1 MNKRSLLAGPYIV
14 WIIGFTVLPLLMIIF
29 YALGDGRGEMTMSNI
44 LAIFEPVHRKAL
56 LLALW
61 LAILCTGI
69 CLVLAYPLA
78 LILRKLNIGK
88 QGMMAIIVILPMWVN
103 FILRIMAWQ
112 LLLSRNGLING
123 ALGAIGL
130 PGQDLANSS
139 MAIVIGM
146 VYDYLPFMILPVY
159 NAVTDLKD
167 DVIEA
172 ARDLG
177 APPKAVLTRIMIP
190 LTKPGIISGITMVFV
205 PSLTAFA
212 IPDILGG
219 GKVMLIG
226 NIIEQEFS
234 TSMNWHLGSGLSRK
248 GTTRMVRSKNFFM
261 KFYLALIIA
270 FLYIPI
276 AVLVVLSFND
286 SRSRVVWG
294 GFTLEWYKTLFHNS
308 DVVAAL
314 QNTLTIGFG
323 SALIATV
330 IGVLAAVGIDAM
342 KKRSYSLTL
351 GVGNIPMLNADIVT
365 GIALMLW
372 FSRFTN
378 LGYVSILLAHV
389 TFNIPYVI
397 LSVLP
402 KLQQMDMSVYEAA
415 RDLGASS
422 VKAFT
427 RVILP
432 NIFPAVVSGF
442 FMAVTMSMDDF
453 VVTYF
458 TKGAGINTLSTMI
471 YGELKRGIK
480 PEMYALSTLI
490 FAVVLIV
497 LLLVNY
503 MPRIRQKQI
512 QRKLQNRKAA
522 S

>member
-1 MNKRSLLAGPYIV
+1 
-14 WIIGFTVLPLLMIIF
+14 
-29 YALGDGRGEMTMSNI
+29 
-44 LAIFEPVHRKAL
+44 
-56 LLALW
+56 
-61 LAILCTGI
+61 
-69 CLVLAYPLA
+69 
-78 LILRKLNIGK
+78 
-88 QGMMAIIVILPMWVN
+88 
-103 FILRIMAWQ
+103 
-112 LLLSRNGLING
+112 
-123 ALGAIGL
+123 
-130 PGQDLANSS
+130 
-139 MAIVIGM
+139 
-146 VYDYLPFMILPVY
+146 
-159 NAVTDLKD
+159 
-167 DVIEA
+167 
-172 ARDLG
+172 
-177 APPKAVLTRIMIP
+177 
-190 LTKPGIISGITMVFV
+190 
-205 PSLTAFA
+205 
-212 IPDILGG
+212 
-219 GKVMLIG
+219 
-226 NIIEQEFS
+226 
-234 TSMNWHLGSGLSRK
+234 
-248 GTTRMVRSKNFFM
+248 MVRSKNFFM

-330 IGVLAAVGIDAM
+330 IGVLAAVGIEAM
-342 KKRSYSLTL
+342 KIRSYSLTL

-442 FMAVTMSMDDF
+442 FMAVTMSP
-453 VVTYF
+453 T
-458 TKGAGINTLSTMI
+458 
-471 YGELKRGIK
+471 R
-480 PEMYALSTLI
+480 
-490 FAVVLIV
+490 
-497 LLLVNY
+497 
-503 MPRIRQKQI
+503 MP
-512 QRKLQNRKAA
+512 
-522 S
+522 